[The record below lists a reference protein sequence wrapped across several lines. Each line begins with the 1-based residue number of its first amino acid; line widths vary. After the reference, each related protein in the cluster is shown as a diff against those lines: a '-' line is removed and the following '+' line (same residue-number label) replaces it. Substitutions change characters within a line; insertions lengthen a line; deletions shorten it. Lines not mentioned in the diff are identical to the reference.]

1 MVDHGKVRSTV
12 RPEAWVVDDASV
24 WVAENITPVVI
35 GDAENNGEPRTEHE
49 YDLKQY
55 GKNEYI
61 AQLETQ
67 LTDTQLALC
76 DVYELLVTQ

>member
-1 MVDHGKVRSTV
+1 MTDHGKVRSTV
-12 RPEAWVVDDASV
+12 QPEARVMDEASV
-24 WVAENITPVVI
+24 WVAENVVPVVI
-35 GDAENNGEPRTEHE
+35 GDAGENGEPRTEYE

-55 GKNEYI
+55 DKNEYI

-76 DVYELLVTQ
+76 DVYELLVTP

>member
-12 RPEAWVVDDASV
+12 RPEARVVDDASV
-24 WVAENITPVVI
+24 WVAENIAPVVI
-35 GDAENNGEPRTEHE
+35 GDAEDSGEPRTEYE

-76 DVYELLVTQ
+76 DVYELLVTP